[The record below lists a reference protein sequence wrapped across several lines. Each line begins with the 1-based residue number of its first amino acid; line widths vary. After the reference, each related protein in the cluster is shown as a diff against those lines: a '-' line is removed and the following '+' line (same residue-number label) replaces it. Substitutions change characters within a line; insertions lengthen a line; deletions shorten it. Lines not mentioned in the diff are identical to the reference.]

1 MYNNSI
7 SRIALLWF
15 NEWRKR
21 AVYIFGFTAFAMLMM
36 FGTILISAQRLE
48 LAAAFFAI
56 HFSLGILITIGIQIA
71 MLFPEWRN
79 PFHSSQYIQIP
90 ATALEKYISR
100 LSFPFI
106 IAPAVYIIAFLLC
119 RPLCLQFSLVVKDFM
134 PYPMYGSDLKGLS
147 LGATIIITSFYT
159 LFVPGS
165 LFFKRVH
172 LLKSLAI
179 YFAISLMIGLL
190 SAALELPFYKT
201 TPFEND
207 SIGRMFAAQIQGI
220 AMITSEHNL
229 VLAFIIAPL
238 MLILGFYLFKF
249 REV

>member
-1 MYNNSI
+1 MYQNSI
-7 SRIALLWF
+7 SRVALLWL
-15 NEWRKR
+15 NEWRRR

-36 FGTILISAQRLE
+36 FGTILISSQRLE

-56 HFSLGILITIGIQIA
+56 HFSLGLLITIGIQIA
-71 MLFPEWRN
+71 LLFPEWRS

-100 LSFPFI
+100 LSFPFVV
-106 IAPAVYIIAFLLC
+106 APLVYIIAFLVC
-119 RPLCLQFSLVVKDFM
+119 RPLCLQFSLVVKNFM
-134 PYPMYGSDLKGLS
+134 PYPMYSSDLKGLS
-147 LGATIIITSFYT
+147 LGATMIIASFYA
-159 LFVPGS
+159 LFIPGS

-179 YFAISLMIGLL
+179 YFAIFLVIGLL

-201 TPFEND
+201 TPFEHD
-207 SIGRMFAAQIQGI
+207 FIGRMFASQLQSI
-220 AMITSEHNL
+220 ALVAAEFNL
-229 VLAFIIAPL
+229 VFAFVIAPL
-238 MLILGFYLFKF
+238 MLTLGFYLFKF